1 MAKVREILN
10 VLDVANLQ
18 ITVEEGKFAKSQI
31 EWFGFESPNSG
42 LSPVNNKVQSI
53 TERLRPTKLKELRLD
68 VGAVNQI
75 NKFIP
80 DLAAERLRRK
90 QTRIRR
96 SFTTK

>member
-18 ITVEEGKFAKSQI
+18 IKVEEGKFAKSQI
-31 EWFGFESPNSG
+31 EWIGFESPNSG
-42 LSPVNNKVQSI
+42 ISPVNNKVQSI
-53 TERLRPTKLKELRLD
+53 TERLRPTNLKELRLD

-80 DLAAERLRRK
+80 DLAAERFPFRNILK
-90 QTRIRR
+90 
-96 SFTTK
+96 KNAE